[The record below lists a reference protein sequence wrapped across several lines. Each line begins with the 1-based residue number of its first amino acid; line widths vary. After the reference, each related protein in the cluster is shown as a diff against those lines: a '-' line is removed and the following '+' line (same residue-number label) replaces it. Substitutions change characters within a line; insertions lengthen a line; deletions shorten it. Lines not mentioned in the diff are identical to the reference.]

1 MTARTLLTLPQRG
14 DTVLV
19 QISEHGGKTFANFR
33 KWYSDGDTLKPTRQG
48 VTIPLE
54 ALPGLHKALGAY
66 LADTAPAALKTP

>member
-1 MTARTLLTLPQRG
+1 MTGRTLLTLPQRG

-33 KWYSDGDTLKPTRQG
+33 KWYSEGDRLKPIRQG

-54 ALPGLHKALGAY
+54 SLHELHNALGAY
-66 LADTAPAALKTP
+66 LAEKAPAALKTP